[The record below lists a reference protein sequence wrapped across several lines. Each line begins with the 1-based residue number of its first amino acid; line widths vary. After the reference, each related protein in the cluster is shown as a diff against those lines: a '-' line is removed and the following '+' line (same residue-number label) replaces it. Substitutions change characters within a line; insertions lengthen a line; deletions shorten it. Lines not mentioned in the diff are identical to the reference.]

1 MKKMYLEIITA
12 VASIVIFFILIVI
25 SKLILPEVSGY
36 GYSAA
41 LLVFVIIMG
50 FAGLKLAEI
59 PDK

>member
-12 VASIVIFFILIVI
+12 VVSVAVFFILIVA
-25 SKLILPEVSGY
+25 SKIFMPEVSGY

-59 PDK
+59 SDK

>member
-12 VASIVIFFILIVI
+12 VASVAIFFILIVAA
-25 SKLILPEVSGY
+25 KLIMPEVSGY
-36 GYSAA
+36 GYSVA

>member
-12 VASIVIFFILIVI
+12 VTSLAIFLILILAA
-25 SKLILPEVSGY
+25 KLIKPEVSGY
-36 GYSAA
+36 GYSVA

-50 FAGLKLAEI
+50 FAGLKLAEM

>member
-1 MKKMYLEIITA
+1 MKKMYLEIIIA
-12 VASIVIFFILIVI
+12 LASVALFFILII
-25 SKLILPEVSGY
+25 ATQLFAPEVSGY
-36 GYSAA
+36 GFSAA

>member
-1 MKKMYLEIITA
+1 MKKMYLEIIIA
-12 VASIVIFFILIVI
+12 VVSVAIFFILIVAA
-25 SKLILPEVSGY
+25 KLFIPAVSGY